1 MIFAG
6 FDLDIG
12 PKSLE
17 FIKNQF
23 EWFDFSEDGINPF
36 GINGIPGFCLRAVE
50 DLKITIHICGLQEPA
65 CGCDL
70 PRLRARPNGFRKFKK
85 LLHFSLSWSVKK
97 LVILVENGLDVQVA
111 IPAEFVVQIQHN
123 VGNPRPGHIGFIFRF
138 SSKLF
143 APSDFCHKT
152 QAMVVKTLEV
162 FLHQLGKYN
171 GNGRKIIIGSM
182 LKIIFPDKQ
191 LVFVHHLGNP
201 LIAVFQLFIRIH
213 PESARFAENNDHI
226 LRNFGESLGR
236 LSGDA
241 IRKNGE
247 FFIGI
252 FFHDSLAEIQIKIPG
267 IIAEATIRTI
277 LCPTIPP
284 RSHILVIQK

>member
-1 MIFAG
+1 MILAC

-23 EWFDFSEDGINPF
+23 EWFNFGEDGINPF
-36 GINGIPGFCLRAVE
+36 GINGIPGFCLRTVQ
-50 DLKITIHICGLQEPA
+50 DLKITIHICGLQKPA
-65 CGCDL
+65 RGCDL
-70 PRLRARPNGFRKFKK
+70 PRLRTQPNGFRKFKK
-85 LLHFSLSWSVKK
+85 LFHFSLRRSVKK
-97 LVILVENGLDVQVA
+97 LVIFVENGLDIQVA

-152 QAMVVKTLEV
+152 QGMVVKTMEV
-162 FLHQLGKYN
+162 FLHQLGKDN
-171 GNGRKIIIGSM
+171 RNGRKIIIGSM
-182 LKIIFPDKQ
+182 LKIILPNNQ

-201 LIAVFQLFIRIH
+201 LIAIFQLFIRIH
-213 PESARFAENNDHI
+213 PKGTCFAENNDHI

-236 LSGDA
+236 LSRNA

-252 FFHDSLAEIQIKIPG
+252 FRHNSLAKIQIKIPS
-267 IIAEATIRTI
+267 IIAKATIRTI
-277 LCPTIPP
+277 LCHAIPT